1 MDENQI
7 NQKDS
12 SLNEETNQNVVDEN
26 TSKEEVK
33 IEKEETNKQSVTDN
47 EVKTTYNRKLIDYNS
62 SWVTMVIY
70 LAYLIIIF
78 FVQKNIFEKNANLL
92 KNQYAFY
99 FISLIVGLCSI
110 FVIRNVF
117 KIIFAYIAGYKLL
130 YINFLGLSIE
140 FNDKRIKFSAKLS
153 FDTFLAVSM
162 RFVSKDE
169 KLDRNPALLFIGGFI
184 GDLLFI
190 LICLLVYILNKPQN
204 VTAMSLYSLF
214 TLLYGLIVTI
224 YELVPFRQDEA
235 TDMYNLIRTHSKDDR
250 LAFNL
255 YYINLKREQEGKDPL
270 NHDFDDYYSFY
281 KSQILYFNYL
291 CEIYDNNLEEALKYV
306 RKMSQAIAYIPD
318 NDKYLATLEL
328 IYLRFLVDDEKEA
341 DRLYLNLKSE
351 NKSAC
356 IRPYRLA
363 SYKTSLLI
371 NAFIT
376 KDNDKVKNCIEG
388 YRKLSR
394 SLDER
399 DSKRVTVENKL
410 FIDNYNKVRE
420 KRPELNL
427 PETINLD

>member
-7 NQKDS
+7 NEKDTSLSDETSQNKIDEKDS
-12 SLNEETNQNVVDEN
+12 KN
-26 TSKEEVK
+26 
-33 IEKEETNKQSVTDN
+33 ETNKQNVPDN
-47 EVKTTYNRKLIDYNS
+47 EVKSTHNRKIIDYNS

-78 FVQKNIFEKNANLL
+78 FVQKNVFEKNANLL
-92 KNQYAFY
+92 KNQYSFY
-99 FISLIVGLCSI
+99 FVSLLIGLISI
-110 FVIRNVF
+110 FVIRNVM

-130 YINFLGLSIE
+130 YINFLGLAIQ
-140 FNDKRIKFSAKLS
+140 FNDEKIKFSVKIN

-169 KLDRNPALLFIGGFI
+169 KLDRNPVLLFIGGFI
-184 GDLLFI
+184 GDIVFI
-190 LICLLVYILNKPQN
+190 LVCLLVYFLNKPQN
-204 VTAMSLYSLF
+204 VTVMSLYTLF

-224 YELVPFRQDEA
+224 YELVPLRQDEA
-235 TDMYNLIRTHSKDDR
+235 NDMYNLIRTHKKDDR

-255 YYINLKREQEGKDPL
+255 YYVNLKREQEGKDPL
-270 NHDFDDYYSFY
+270 NHNFDDYYSFY

-363 SYKTSLLI
+363 SYKTSLLL
-371 NAFIT
+371 NAFVT
-376 KDNDKVKNCIEG
+376 KDNDKVKNCIDG
-388 YRKLSR
+388 YKKLSR

-410 FIDNYNKVRE
+410 FMDCYNKVKE

>member
-7 NQKDS
+7 NEKDT
-12 SLNEETNQNVVDEN
+12 SLNEETSQNKNDEKN
-26 TSKEEVK
+26 YKEGTNSDINETSKK
-33 IEKEETNKQSVTDN
+33 NLADN
-47 EVKTTYNRKLIDYNS
+47 EVKSTHNRKIIDYNS

-78 FVQKNIFEKNANLL
+78 FVQKNVFEKNANLL
-92 KNQYAFY
+92 KNQYSFY
-99 FISLIVGLCSI
+99 FVSLLIGLCSI
-110 FVIRNVF
+110 FVIRNVI

-130 YINFLGLSIE
+130 YINFLGLAIQ
-140 FNDKRIKFSAKLS
+140 FNDEKIKFSVKIN

-184 GDLLFI
+184 GDLVFI
-190 LICLLVYILNKPQN
+190 LICLLVYFLNKPQN
-204 VTAMSLYSLF
+204 VTVMSLYTLF

-224 YELVPFRQDEA
+224 YELVPLRQDEA
-235 TDMYNLIRTHSKDDR
+235 NDMYNLVRTHKKDDR

-255 YYINLKREQEGKDPL
+255 YYVNLKREQEGKDPL
-270 NHDFDDYYSFY
+270 NHSFDDYYSFY

-306 RKMSQAIAYIPD
+306 RKMSQAITYIPD

-356 IRPYRLA
+356 IRPYRLS
-363 SYKTSLLI
+363 SYKTSLLL
-371 NAFIT
+371 NAFVT
-376 KDNDKVKNCIEG
+376 KDNDKVKNCIDG
-388 YRKLSR
+388 YKKLSR

-399 DSKRVTVENKL
+399 DSKRVTVENRL
-410 FIDNYNKVRE
+410 FIDCYNKVRE

>member
-1 MDENQI
+1 MDENQT
-7 NQKDS
+7 NEKDT
-12 SLNEETNQNVVDEN
+12 SLNEEANKNNIEEKASKEEINSEKVETNQNVKD
-26 TSKEEVK
+26 SEVK
-33 IEKEETNKQSVTDN
+33 STH
-47 EVKTTYNRKLIDYNS
+47 NRKLIDYNA

-78 FVQKNIFEKNANLL
+78 FVQKNVFEKNANLL
-92 KNQYAFY
+92 KNQYSFY
-99 FISLIVGLCSI
+99 FVSLLIGLCSI
-110 FVIRNVF
+110 FVIRNVV
-117 KIIFAYIAGYKLL
+117 KIIFAYISGYKLL
-130 YINFLGLSIE
+130 YINFLGLLIQ
-140 FNDKRIKFSAKLS
+140 FNDEKTKISFKLN
-153 FDTFLAVSM
+153 FDTFLAASM

-169 KLDRNPALLFIGGFI
+169 KLDRNPVLLFIGGFI
-184 GDLLFI
+184 GDTIFI
-190 LICLLVYILNKPQN
+190 LACLLVYFLNKPQN
-204 VTAMSLYSLF
+204 VTIMSLYTLF

-224 YELVPFRQDEA
+224 YELVPLRQDEA
-235 TDMYNLIRTHSKDDR
+235 NDMYNLIRTHKKDDR

-255 YYINLKREQEGKDPL
+255 YYVNLKSEQEGKDPL
-270 NHDFDDYYSFY
+270 NHCFDDYFSFY

-291 CEIYDNNLEEALKYV
+291 CEIYDNNLEEALNYV

-363 SYKTSLLI
+363 SYKTSLLL
-371 NAFIT
+371 NAFVT
-376 KDNDKVKNCIEG
+376 KDNDKVKNCIDG
-388 YRKLSR
+388 YKKLSR

-410 FIDNYNKVRE
+410 FIDCYNKVRE